1 MTRAV
6 GFRQGDV
13 ERLVRA
19 AVAGGLDVQAVEIGT
34 DGAIRV
40 LTRRFAPTAGGPHNG
55 KKSNENRMV
64 PGGGFEP
71 PTRGFSS
78 GAFVQ

>member
-40 LTRRFAPTAGGPHNG
+40 LTRRPSPGVPVNDDADWVTLAGQAQDH
-55 KKSNENRMV
+55 R
-64 PGGGFEP
+64 
-71 PTRGFSS
+71 R
-78 GAFVQ
+78 A